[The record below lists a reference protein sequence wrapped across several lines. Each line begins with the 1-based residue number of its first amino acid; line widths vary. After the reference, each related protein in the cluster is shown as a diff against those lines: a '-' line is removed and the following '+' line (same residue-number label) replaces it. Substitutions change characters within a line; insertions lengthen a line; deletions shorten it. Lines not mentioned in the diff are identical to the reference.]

1 MEEKIVVSQKLITSQ
16 KKIHGLISI
25 AIIAF
30 LSGSSYIFLKPIVEE
45 SGRSVLS
52 MTIANGVVIAAIG
65 LIGFFFAARVG
76 FPWWW
81 HSAER
86 SAQGFEDTVYVLFS
100 GIVLVILNTAIN
112 TSGSEQVQ
120 QMFSTGIFTPRIAI
134 GFSLQAAVNEEIIF
148 RLCTFSGITW
158 LARHFIHSHQKSL
171 ICGAITS
178 VFFFALFHHGSGRVL
193 AFSLGLIL
201 VYIYY
206 KRGLIPAMIVH
217 FFANAIPFLLISS
230 S

>member
-1 MEEKIVVSQKLITSQ
+1 MEEKIVIFEKLIISH

-30 LSGSSYIFLKPIVEE
+30 LSGSSYLFLKSIVEE
-45 SGRSVLS
+45 SGRSVLL
-52 MTIANGVVIAAIG
+52 MMIANGVVIAAIG

-86 SAQGFEDTVYVLFS
+86 SAQGFEETLYVLFS
-100 GIVLVILNTAIN
+100 GISLIIINTAIN
-112 TSGSEQVQ
+112 LSGWEQVQ

-134 GFSLQAAVNEEIIF
+134 GLSLQAAVNEEIIF

-158 LARHFIHSHQKSL
+158 LAYHIINSHQKAL
-171 ICGAITS
+171 ICGAIAS
-178 VFFFALFHHGSGRVL
+178 VFFFALFHHGPGRVL
-193 AFSLGLIL
+193 AFSLGFIL

-217 FFANAIPFLLISS
+217 FFADAIPFLLISS
-230 S
+230 H